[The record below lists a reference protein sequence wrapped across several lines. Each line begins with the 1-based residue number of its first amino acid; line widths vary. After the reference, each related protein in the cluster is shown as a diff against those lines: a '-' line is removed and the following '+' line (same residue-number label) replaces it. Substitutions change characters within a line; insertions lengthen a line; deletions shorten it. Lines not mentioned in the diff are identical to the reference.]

1 MFEAWLEQEK
11 TVIRSRFGMIRGFCV
26 MIANIMVLFI
36 LMQIIFILDGGGMVS
51 LVAILFYT
59 FVMGFVLSM
68 SNYKKRFIKP
78 LLASV
83 QQELATGEAQE
94 EFARQMREQAET
106 ISYQP
111 LPRVKAC
118 ELMAAKDY
126 CYMRQPRKSRII
138 QNRQLCR
145 AVLTKEQYTAGRGHV
160 RGCYTLTL
168 HAAGEEK
175 PVWKGYFMEQGEAAR
190 AFQIIQKAL
199 PPEALVEDAV
209 SDLQNGS
216 QTPLWKSVLGWVV
229 SVVFLAAML
238 YWVKFRRG

>member
-11 TVIRSRFGMIRGFCV
+11 AAIKSRFGMIRIFCV
-26 MIANIMVLFI
+26 LIAIIMALFI
-36 LMQIIFILDGGGMVS
+36 LMQIIFILDGSGMVS
-51 LVAILFYT
+51 LIAILFYA
-59 FVMGFVLSM
+59 FVMGFALSM

-78 LLASV
+78 LLDSV
-83 QQELATGEAQE
+83 QQELTTGEAQE

-111 LPRVKAC
+111 LPQVKPC
-118 ELMAAKDY
+118 EIMAAREY

-145 AVLTKEQYTAGRGHV
+145 AVLTKEQYTVGRGHV
-160 RGCYTLTL
+160 RGCYALTL
-168 HAAGEEK
+168 YAAGEEK

-190 AFQIIQKAL
+190 ALQIFQKVL

-209 SDLQNGS
+209 SDPQKGS

-229 SVVFLAAML
+229 SVIFLAAMI
-238 YWVKFRRG
+238 YWMKFRN